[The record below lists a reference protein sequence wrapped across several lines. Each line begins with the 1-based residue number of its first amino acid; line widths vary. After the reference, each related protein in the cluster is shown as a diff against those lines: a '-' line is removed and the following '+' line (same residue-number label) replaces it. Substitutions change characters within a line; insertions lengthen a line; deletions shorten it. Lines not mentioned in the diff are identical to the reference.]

1 MESELLLGRTALVT
15 GAARGIGAA
24 TACLLA
30 RHGAAVAVN
39 FARSQEAAEDVVT
52 AIAAAG
58 GRAVA
63 VQADVRDAD
72 QVGRMVSRAEA
83 ELGPVD
89 ALVLNAAGAVSL
101 PMGPLTGL
109 PFAQLDDYVRAQLAA
124 ALVPCQAVVPGM
136 IERGGGSIVAVSS
149 GQSRKPGERLG
160 AISVAKSA
168 LDGLARS
175 LAVDLGPHGI
185 RVNVVAPGLTLTE
198 ASGFLPQEVLDQ
210 VRAHTPL
217 RRLAEPDDVAGA
229 VLALLA
235 GHMRHV
241 TGAYVTVNGG
251 MQLV

>member
-1 MESELLLGRTALVT
+1 MIQ
-15 GAARGIGAA
+15 RG
-24 TACLLA
+24 
-30 RHGAAVAVN
+30 
-39 FARSQEAAEDVVT
+39 E
-52 AIAAAG
+52 
-58 GRAVA
+58 
-63 VQADVRDAD
+63 
-72 QVGRMVSRAEA
+72 
-83 ELGPVD
+83 
-89 ALVLNAAGAVSL
+89 
-101 PMGPLTGL
+101 
-109 PFAQLDDYVRAQLAA
+109 
-124 ALVPCQAVVPGM
+124 
-136 IERGGGSIVAVSS
+136 GSIVAISS
-149 GQSRKPGERLG
+149 GQSRKPSEGLG

-175 LAVDLGPHGI
+175 LAIDLGPHGV

-198 ASGFLPQEVLDQ
+198 ASGFLPAAVLDQ

>member
-1 MESELLLGRTALVT
+1 MESQLLAGRTVLVT

-24 TACLLA
+24 TARLLA

-39 FARSQEAAEDVVT
+39 FRRSGEEAAGVVA
-52 AIAAAG
+52 AIARGG

-63 VQADVRDAD
+63 VQADVCDAAE
-72 QVGRMVSRAEA
+72 VGRMVREA
-83 ELGPVD
+83 ESALGPVD
-89 ALVLNAAGAVSL
+89 ALVLNAAGALAL
-101 PMGPLTGL
+101 PMGPLTAA
-109 PFAQLDDYVRAQLAA
+109 PFAGLDGYVRAQLAA
-124 ALVPCQAVVPGM
+124 AFLPCQAVAPGM
-136 IERGGGSIVAVSS
+136 IQRGEGSIVAISS
-149 GQSRKPGERLG
+149 GQARKASEGPGAL
-160 AISVAKSA
+160 SVAKSA

-175 LAVDLGPHGI
+175 LAIDLGPHGV

-198 ASGFLPQEVLDQ
+198 ASGFLPAAVLDQ

-241 TGAYVTVNGG
+241 TGAYVTGNGG